1 MILERIRNKRIIV
14 SELAPARGLFYW
26 DGDAFVNLFER
37 AIEAVS
43 PNWALKREDAKR
55 KLDFIRS
62 ATNSGYSSYG
72 ASKTRQSMLSWRS
85 DSKSPSEDITDNL
98 ELLRERSRD
107 LYAGGA
113 PMGRGAIERVV
124 LNSVGPGLN
133 LNCRISGEYLGMSDD
148 QAAEWERLVEQEFGL
163 WAESKE
169 CDITRQMNFYE
180 LQNLCFRSVLI
191 NGDAV
196 VLMPVKPLPG
206 VIYDLRVALIEG
218 DRLCVPSPKPQGKI
232 IDGGVELDENGAP
245 VAYWITNRHPLAEQS
260 GQPKLEYRSVPA
272 FGKKTGRRNVLHV
285 IPFERVGQHRG
296 VPFLA
301 PVIETFKQ
309 LGRYTDAELMAA
321 VVGGMYA
328 IFFEHDAD
336 EIEEGEE
343 NYATNDGTESKST
356 LPEGKDLKDLLTGGI
371 MDLPKGVKPT
381 SISPGHPNQ
390 AFDAFVTSLTRQIGS
405 ALGIPAELLFLHFT
419 SSYSASRGA
428 LLEAWKLF
436 FYWRNW
442 LATNFCQPIYFEW
455 LCEAVL
461 KGRVQAPGFFD
472 DPMRAYAYSWAEWNG
487 PTQGQLDPLKE
498 VNAAEARVRN
508 EFSTRQREAMELTG
522 GDWELNHRQRAK
534 EERMRK
540 EAGLDEPA
548 PAPKQAGREERDT
561 NEDGLGDK
569 KDEE

>member
-1 MILERIRNKRIIV
+1 
-14 SELAPARGLFYW
+14 
-26 DGDAFVNLFER
+26 VNFLER
-37 AIEAVS
+37 AIEVLS
-43 PNWALKREDAKR
+43 PEWATKREHAR
-55 KLDFIRS
+55 AKLDTIRGV
-62 ATNSGYSSYG
+62 TNSGYSHHG
-72 ASKTRQSMLSWRS
+72 ASKTDPSMIQWMS
-85 DSKSPSEDITDNL
+85 DSKSPSEDITENL
-98 ELLRERSRD
+98 EVMRERSRD

-113 PMGRGAIERVV
+113 PMGRGAIERVI

-133 LNCRISGEYLGMSDD
+133 LNCRVAGEYLGMSDD
-148 QAAEWERLVEQEFGL
+148 EAALWERNVEQEFGL

-169 CDITRQMNFYE
+169 CDITRQLNFYE

-191 NGDAV
+191 NGDAL

-206 VIYDLRVALIEG
+206 VLYDLRVALIEG

-245 VAYWITNRHPLAEQS
+245 AAYWIANRHPLAEQS
-260 GQPKLEYRSVPA
+260 GQPRLVYQSVPA

-285 IPFERVGQHRG
+285 IPFERIGQHRG

-301 PVIETFKQ
+301 PVIDTLKQ
-309 LGRYTDAELMAA
+309 LGRYTKAELMAA

-328 IFFEHDAD
+328 IFFEHDIPES
-336 EIEEGEE
+336 EIGEE
-343 NYATNDGTESKST
+343 EYATDAGIKSEG
-356 LPEGKDLKDLLTGGI
+356 LPEGMNMMEMGYGAV
-371 MDLPKGVKPT
+371 MDLPAGVKPT
-381 SISPGHPNQ
+381 TVTPSRPNQ
-390 AFDAFVTSLTRQIGS
+390 AFDAFVMSLTRQIGA

-419 SSYSASRGA
+419 ASYSASRGA

-498 VNAAEARVRN
+498 VKAAEGRVKN
-508 EFSTRQREAMELTG
+508 EFSTRQRETMELTG
-522 GDWELNHRQRAK
+522 GDWEMNCRQRAK
-534 EERMRK
+534 EEQMRR

-548 PAPKQAGREERDT
+548 PAQKQREEKE
-561 NEDGLGDK
+561 EDGMEDRG
-569 KDEE
+569 EE